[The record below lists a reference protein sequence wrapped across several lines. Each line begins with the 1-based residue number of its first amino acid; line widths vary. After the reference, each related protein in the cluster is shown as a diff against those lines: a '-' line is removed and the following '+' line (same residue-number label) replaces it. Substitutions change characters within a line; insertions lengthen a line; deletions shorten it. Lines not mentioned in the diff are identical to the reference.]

1 MKPKICLFFALCL
14 ALFLTGCAA
23 EETIPTTSVE
33 KDALTFYYN
42 GTGIP
47 MHTPAEPILT
57 ALGNP
62 KTYTEAP
69 SCAFEGLDKTY
80 FYGSFYLTTY
90 PGEDGDRIQ
99 GLWFADD
106 TVATADGIT
115 IGSTRAQVEQAYG
128 AFEGDSFVLETD
140 TARLT
145 ILLTRD
151 TVTGVR
157 YDAVLE

>member
-1 MKPKICLFFALCL
+1 MKPKFYLIFALCL
-14 ALFLTGCAA
+14 ALFLTGCGA
-23 EETIPTTSVE
+23 EETTPTTAVE
-33 KDALTFYYN
+33 KDSLTFYSTAAN
-42 GTGIP
+42 IP
-47 MHTPAEPILT
+47 MHAPADPILT

-90 PGEDGDRIQ
+90 PAEDGDRIQ

-106 TVATADGIT
+106 TVTTADGIA
-115 IGSTRAQVEQAYG
+115 IGSTRAEVEQAYG
-128 AFEGDSFVLETD
+128 AFEGDSCILETD

-145 ILLTRD
+145 ILLTGD

-157 YDAVLE
+157 YDAVLK